1 MFSLCCI
8 YVSSMPSN
16 STTSSLVLQSDSH
29 QKEKEKEKEKE
40 NRLFKLAKYFGVGL
54 IVIRDDCIHLTD
66 TWPF

>member
-1 MFSLCCI
+1 
-8 YVSSMPSN
+8 MPSN

-29 QKEKEKEKEKE
+29 QKEKEKEKE

-54 IVIRDDCIHLTD
+54 IVIRDDCIHLTE

>member
-1 MFSLCCI
+1 
-8 YVSSMPSN
+8 MPSN

-29 QKEKEKEKEKE
+29 QKEKDKEKE

-54 IVIRDDCIHLTD
+54 IVIRDDCIRLTE